1 MSPAGLPPGWVDL
14 QVNGFAGIDFSAP
27 GLTVEAVQR
36 VAEELASRGTAAFCP
51 TVITSPI
58 EVYEQNLPVLAEAAS
73 RSGSGAI
80 ILGIHLEG
88 PFISREDG
96 ARGAHSRDSVQ
107 LPNVDLFRR
116 LDDLA
121 GGRVVLLTLA
131 PELPG
136 APDVIT
142 AATELGVTVSLGHHL
157 ASETEISRACDCGAR
172 AVTHFG
178 NGIPNLLPRHPN
190 PLWSQLAEP
199 RLTLM
204 LITDGHHVPASL
216 IRVAFQCR
224 GVERTV
230 VVSDAAPVAG
240 LPPGRYRTLGQ
251 EVELEPSGRLWNPVG
266 KHLVGSSASM
276 RECMAF
282 LQSLGLTDDAGRQKV
297 GRENALALIRR
308 GQGHGHTDGHGLNT
322 D

>member
-1 MSPAGLPPGWVDL
+1 MNPAGLPPGWVDL

-27 GLTVEAVQR
+27 GLTVEAVGQ
-36 VAEELASRGTAAFCP
+36 VAEELARRGTAAFCP
-51 TVITSPI
+51 TMVTSPL
-58 EVYEQNLPVLAEAAS
+58 EVYEQNLPVLAKAAE
-73 RSGSGAI
+73 RPGPGAA

-88 PFISREDG
+88 PFISPEDG
-96 ARGAHSRDSVQ
+96 ARGAHSRDSVR
-107 LPNVDLFRR
+107 LPDVDLFRR

-136 APDVIT
+136 APAVIT
-142 AATELGVTVSLGHHL
+142 TATELGVTVSLGHHL
-157 ASETEISRACDCGAR
+157 ASETAISRACDCGAR

-204 LITDGHHVPASL
+204 LIADGHHVPASL
-216 IRVAFQCR
+216 IRVVFQCR
-224 GVERTV
+224 GAGGTI

-240 LPPGRYRTLGQ
+240 LPPGPYRTLGQ
-251 EVELEPSGRLWNPVG
+251 QVELEPSGRLWNPVG

-276 RECMAF
+276 RECMEF
-282 LQSLGLTDDAGRQKV
+282 LDSLQLADETGLQRV

-308 GQGHGHTDGHGLNT
+308 
-322 D
+322 

>member
-1 MSPAGLPPGWVDL
+1 MNPAGLPPGWVDL

-27 GLTVEAVQR
+27 GLTVEAVQQ
-36 VAEELASRGTAAFCP
+36 VAEELARRGTAAFCP
-51 TVITSPI
+51 TVITSPL

-73 RSGSGAI
+73 RPTSGAV

-88 PFISREDG
+88 PFISPEDG
-96 ARGAHSRDSVQ
+96 ARGAHSRESVQ
-107 LPNVDLFRR
+107 LPDVDLFRR

-131 PELPG
+131 PEMPG
-136 APDVIT
+136 APAVIT

-157 ASETEISRACDCGAR
+157 ASEAEIARACDCGAR

-216 IRVAFQCR
+216 IRVVFQCR
-224 GVERTV
+224 GPEGTI

-240 LPPGRYRTLGQ
+240 FPPGRYRTLGQ

-266 KHLVGSSASM
+266 NHLVGSSASM
-276 RECMAF
+276 RECMVY
-282 LQSLGLTDDAGRQKV
+282 LESLGLTDEAGRLQV
-297 GRENALALIRR
+297 GRENALALVRR
-308 GQGHGHTDGHGLNT
+308 SCASPYSPSQA
-322 D
+322 